1 MSVPLDRLY
10 NHLDGLCNH
19 DALIYRFYPHGSKKL
34 EHLQPLYN
42 FSQRGWQYQLKTP
55 SMLCHDQE
63 PLMFDQYSEHDML
76 NYFASHHPAILDDTE
91 AVNRIK
97 TLINAQHLRSVISA
111 RHGIYD
117 ITLLLHSE
125 KHSENLA
132 RYEQA
137 GFVGVYWWSHAA
149 IAIDWYRYA
158 RNDSGLAV
166 NFDNIRQDFLVYNR
180 AWSGTREYRLKFTE
194 LIVDADL
201 QSKCCM
207 KFTSQCDNQN
217 YTMFDFKNSK
227 LAITRCDLETHFEPC
242 TVDASASADY
252 TTSDYAHTGI
262 EIVLETLFDDTRWHL
277 TEKSLRPI
285 ACGRPFILTA
295 TPGSLAYLR
304 SYGFET
310 FGNLIDETY
319 DQIIDP
325 VERLR
330 CITAEMLRIS
340 KLPQKQKL
348 QLWQSLYEIAERNKH
363 LFFSDEWQQQIF
375 NEFVDNFNQSLSIME
390 QHKTGQHWLKFRDA
404 WTACPE
410 KFKHADSVI
419 LESMLHQQEI
429 QQLLN
434 CP

>member
-10 NHLDGLCNH
+10 NHLDSLCNH

-34 EHLQPLYN
+34 EHLQPLYD
-42 FSQRGWQYQLKTP
+42 FSQRGWQYQIKTP
-55 SMLCHDQE
+55 GMLCHDQE

-76 NYFASHHPAILDDTE
+76 NYFVNHHPGMLDDTE

-97 TLINAQHLRSVISA
+97 ILINAQHLRSVISA

-117 ITLLLHSE
+117 TTMLLHSE
-125 KHSENLA
+125 KNSENLA
-132 RYEQA
+132 KYEQA
-137 GFVGVYWWSHAA
+137 GFVGVYWWAHAA

-158 RNDSGLAV
+158 QHDLGLAV
-166 NFDNIRQDFLVYNR
+166 DFDNIHQDFLVYNR

-194 LIVDADL
+194 LVVNADL
-201 QSKCCM
+201 HSRCCM
-207 KFTSQCDNQN
+207 KFTLQCDDRH
-217 YTMFDFKNSK
+217 YSRFDFKNPE
-227 LAITRCDLETHFEPC
+227 LAISRWDLETHFAPC
-242 TVDASASADY
+242 TIDATASADY
-252 TTSDYAHTGI
+252 HTADYAHTAI
-262 EIVLETLFDDTRWHL
+262 EIVLETLFDDQRWHL

-285 ACGRPFILTA
+285 ACGKPFILAA

-310 FGNLIDETY
+310 FGNLIDESY

-325 VERLR
+325 VERLQ
-330 CITAEMLRIS
+330 CITAEMSRIS

-348 QLWQSLYEIAERNKH
+348 QLWQSLYEIAERNKQ
-363 LFFSDEWQQQIF
+363 LFFSDVWQQQIF
-375 NEFVDNFNQSLSIME
+375 DEFVDNFNQSISIME

-410 KFKHADSVI
+410 KFKFADSVI

>member
-10 NHLDGLCNH
+10 NHLDSLCNH

-34 EHLQPLYN
+34 EDLQPLYD
-42 FSQRGWQYQLKTP
+42 FSQRGWQYQIKTP
-55 SMLCHDQE
+55 GMLCHDQE

-76 NYFASHHPAILDDTE
+76 NYFVNHHPAILDDPE

-97 TLINAQHLRSVISA
+97 ILINTQHLRSVTSA
-111 RHGIYD
+111 RYGIHD
-117 ITLLLHSE
+117 TTLLLHSE
-125 KHSENLA
+125 KHSDNLA
-132 RYEQA
+132 KYEQA
-137 GFVGVYWWSHAA
+137 GFVGVYWWAHAA

-158 RNDSGLAV
+158 KHDSGLAV
-166 NFDNIRQDFLVYNR
+166 NFDKIRQDFLVYNR

-194 LIVDADL
+194 LVVNADL
-201 QSKCCM
+201 QSACHM
-207 KFTSQCDNQN
+207 KFTSHCDNQH
-217 YTMFDFKNSK
+217 YTMFDFKNSS
-227 LAITRCDLETHFEPC
+227 LAISRRDLETQFEPC
-242 TVDASASADY
+242 TVDATASADY
-252 TTSDYAHTGI
+252 HTTDYAHTGI

-285 ACGRPFILTA
+285 ACGRPFILAA

-310 FGNLIDETY
+310 FGNLIDESY

-325 VERLR
+325 VKRLE
-330 CITAEMLRIS
+330 CITAEMSRIS

-348 QLWQSLYEIAERNKH
+348 QLWQALYQIADRNKQ
-363 LFFSDEWQQQIF
+363 LFFSDAWQQQIF
-375 NEFVDNFNQSLSIME
+375 DEFVRNFNQGILAMK
-390 QHKTGQHWLKFRDA
+390 QYKTGQHWLKFRDA
-404 WTACPE
+404 WSACPE
-410 KFKHADSVI
+410 QFKFSDSVI
-419 LESMLHQQEI
+419 LTSMLHQQEI

>member
-19 DALIYRFYPHGSKKL
+19 DALIYRFFPHGSKKL
-34 EHLQPLYN
+34 EHLQPLYD
-42 FSQRGWQYQLKTP
+42 FSQRGWQYQIKTP
-55 SMLCHDQE
+55 GMLCHDQE

-76 NYFASHHPAILDDTE
+76 NYFVHHYPAILDDPE

-97 TLINAQHLRSVISA
+97 TLINAQHLRSVISTK
-111 RHGIYD
+111 HGIYD
-117 ITLLLHSE
+117 TTLLLHSE

-132 RYEQA
+132 KYEQA
-137 GFVGVYWWSHAA
+137 GFVGVYWWAHAA
-149 IAIDWYRYA
+149 IASDWYRYA
-158 RNDSGLAV
+158 KHDPNLAV
-166 NFDNIRQDFLVYNR
+166 DFDNIHQDFLVYNR

-194 LIVDADL
+194 LIVDANL
-201 QSKCCM
+201 QSMCCM
-207 KFTSQCDNQN
+207 KFSLQCDNQH
-217 YTMFDFKNSK
+217 YTMFDFKNTK
-227 LAITRCDLETHFEPC
+227 LAISRCDLETHFAPC
-242 TVDASASADY
+242 TVDATASADY
-252 TTSDYAHTGI
+252 HAQDYVHTGI

-285 ACGRPFILTA
+285 ACGKPFILAA

-310 FGNLIDETY
+310 FGNLIDESY

-325 VERLR
+325 VERLQ
-330 CITAEMLRIS
+330 CITAEMSRIS

-348 QLWQSLYEIAERNKH
+348 QLWQSLYEIAKRNKQ
-363 LFFSDEWQQQIF
+363 LFFSDTWQQQIF
-375 NEFVDNFNQSLSIME
+375 DEFVSNFNQGVSIME
-390 QHKTGQHWLKFRDA
+390 QNKTGKHWLKFRDA

-410 KFKHADSVI
+410 KFKLAESVI